1 VKYLSI
7 LLAGVL
13 PFFSLGQANNAAKDY
28 LGQAKPISFEN
39 AIYHLVWTSHP
50 TEQYYKQEYLVKGE
64 SLEKFR
70 KLVTVDVL
78 VGDIDL
84 KEVVSAKIAELKQL
98 KESNP
103 MINYQ
108 AFEKNGE
115 IMLDFLLSQAT
126 PDGKQLSIL
135 ERNVYR
141 YKNITDQNGKKAL
154 LLFAVSERAYGAD
167 IDRFLAGL
175 KSKRMDLLNAVGGF
189 KIPPVT
195 IAR

>member
-1 VKYLSI
+1 MKYLSI

-28 LGQAKPISFEN
+28 LGLAKPISFEN

>member
-1 VKYLSI
+1 
-7 LLAGVL
+7 
-13 PFFSLGQANNAAKDY
+13 
-28 LGQAKPISFEN
+28 
-39 AIYHLVWTSHP
+39 VWTSHP
-50 TEQYYKQEYLVKGE
+50 NEQYYKQEYLVKGE